1 MASLRPAKCY
11 RKIERPNTR
20 QSKRRPRKS
29 YVKGVP
35 YPKISKY
42 VVGNK
47 NKKDEFT
54 VRAFLINQKPVQIRH
69 NALEAIRIGVNKQ
82 LEKGC
87 GKDMYYFRIF
97 PFPHHVMRE
106 NPLATGAGADRFQT
120 GMRKAFGK
128 PIGLAAQV
136 FPGQKLVEA
145 RAPEGKELAVK
156 KALKLASKKLPT
168 TCKIVFESA

>member
-1 MASLRPAKCY
+1 MGIRPAKCY

-20 QSKRRPRKS
+20 QSKRKPRKS

-35 YPKISKY
+35 HPKIVRF

-47 NKKDEFT
+47 AKKDTFML
-54 VRAFLINQKPVQIRH
+54 RGSLIARRPVQIRH
-69 NALEAIRIGVNKQ
+69 NALEAMRIGLNKE

-87 GKDMYYFRIF
+87 GKDMYYFRVH

-136 FPGQKLVEA
+136 KEGQKLVEV
-145 RAPEGKELAVK
+145 RASKGKDRAVK
-156 KALKLASKKLPT
+156 KALRMASNKLPT
-168 TCKIVFESA
+168 PCKIVLETV

>member
-20 QSKRRPRKS
+20 QSKRKPRRS

-35 YPKISKY
+35 HPKIVKF

-47 NKKDEFT
+47 AKKDELPL
-54 VRAFLINQKPVQIRH
+54 RGSLISKQAVQIRH
-69 NALEAIRIGVNKQ
+69 NALEAMRIGLNKQ
-82 LEKGC
+82 LEKGL
-87 GKDMYYFRIF
+87 GKDMYYFRIHI
-97 PFPHHVMRE
+97 FPHHVMRE

-136 FPGQKLVEA
+136 KVGQKLVEV
-145 RAPEGKELAVK
+145 RAMKGKEAAVK
-156 KALKLASKKLPT
+156 KALKLASNKLPT
-168 TCKIVFESA
+168 TCKIIFEHA